1 MPVPQQTRMEE
12 ELMKMNKMGLV
23 SAGTLLLFA
32 VSLYGQSNKATTD
45 NVNGHVYEPAKM
57 EPIDE
62 RINQLKLP
70 DGFHISKFATLSNP
84 RMIAIADDG
93 AVYVTQREPGTL
105 VCLRDTNNDG
115 IADVQKVV
123 AEKKM
128 LHGITIHR
136 GKMYLVTVKEVFVA
150 DINPDGSLGN
160 MKEIISD
167 LPDGGQHPNRTL
179 AVGPDEML
187 YITVGSTCN
196 TCNETNQES
205 ATVLRATLDGKQ
217 RKVYASGLRN
227 TIGFGWH
234 PVSKKMYGM
243 DHGMDWLGDEI
254 QHEELNEIVADA
266 RYGWPFIYDDGKP
279 VAHPQPPKDF
289 TKEMWAQMSKNPAL
303 LYTPHSAPMQMVF
316 YMGGQFPDQYKN
328 DAFVAMRGSWN
339 RNPPSGYEVVRVR
352 FNKTGSP
359 MAIEPFITGF
369 LIKGEAPEGKD
380 AIFGRP
386 VGLAVAKDGSM
397 LLGDDTNNVIYRVTY
412 GSGNRNERKM
422 YPPMISLSLP
432 ETEAAASIAVNSK
445 AFKQNG
451 PIPDENSDYGQ
462 KMSPQISWSGIPKA
476 AKSIVLLVEDPDA
489 FSPKPVVHWSVINIS
504 PTVNNLPASLP
515 KTETLAQLGGAMQ
528 GANNTSNAGY
538 YGPHPPA
545 GDPPHHYHFQVFALD
560 TMLRLPSGF
569 NRQALLDAIKGHVL
583 AKGELVGTYQR
594 K

>member
-1 MPVPQQTRMEE
+1 
-12 ELMKMNKMGLV
+12 MKTSKIGSVLV
-23 SAGTLLLFA
+23 VTLVLVATTQIALQ
-32 VSLYGQSNKATTD
+32 GQSRNATTE

-57 EPIDE
+57 EPTDE

-70 DGFHISKFATLSNP
+70 DGFHISKFAALSNP
-84 RMIAIADDG
+84 RMMAVADDG
-93 AVYVTQREPGTL
+93 TIYVTQREPGTL
-105 VCLRDTNNDG
+105 VCLRDTDNDG

-150 DINPDGSLGN
+150 DIKSDGTLGE
-160 MKEIISD
+160 MRTIIND

-187 YITVGSTCN
+187 YVTVGSTCN
-196 TCNETNQES
+196 TCNETNPES

-217 RKVYASGLRN
+217 RNVYATGLRN

-243 DHGMDWLGDEI
+243 DHGIDWLGDNE
-254 QHEELNEIVADA
+254 QHEELNELVANT
-266 RYGWPFIYDDGKP
+266 RYGWPFVYDDGKT

-289 TKEMWAQMSKNPAL
+289 TKEMWARMSKNPAL

-316 YMGGQFPDQYKN
+316 YTGNQFPAQYRN

-339 RNPPSGYEVVRVR
+339 RNPPSGYEIVRVR
-352 FNKTGSP
+352 FDKSGTPAS
-359 MAIEPFITGF
+359 IEPFITGF

-386 VGLAVAKDGSM
+386 VGLAIAKDGS
-397 LLGDDTNNVIYRVTY
+397 LLVGDDTNNIIYRVY
-412 GSGNRNERKM
+412 AGADRNRRAGERKM
-422 YPPMISLSLP
+422 YPQVISFNLP
-432 ETEAAASIAVNSK
+432 ETQAAASITVNSK
-445 AFKQNG
+445 AFKPNS
-451 PIPDENSDYGQ
+451 PIPDEHSDYGQ
-462 KMSPQISWSGIPKA
+462 KRSPQLSWSGVPEA
-476 AKSIVLLVEDPDA
+476 AKSLVLMVEDPDA
-489 FSPKPVVHWSVINIS
+489 LSPKPFVHWLVINIP
-504 PTVNNLPASLP
+504 PTVNSLPASLP
-515 KTETLAQLGGAMQ
+515 NSEMLAAILGAMQ
-528 GANNTSNAGY
+528 GATNTSAIGY

-545 GDPPHHYHFQVFALD
+545 GEPPHHYHFQVFALD
-560 TMLRLPSGF
+560 TMLQLPSGF